1 VSAATLELWFDFAST
16 YSYLAAER
24 APALC
29 AAAGITLVWRPFLL
43 GPIFTA
49 ELGIK
54 DSPFNV
60 QKTRGRHMWRDVE
73 RLCEKHGLPWKR
85 PSAFPRPS
93 LLAARVACAAEGQ
106 PWLGDFVR
114 AVYRANFGEDRDIG
128 QPEVLAE
135 VLRALGVDP
144 APMIA
149 AAGSTE
155 VKARLRA
162 NTEAAQAAGFFGAPS
177 LLVGDELFFG
187 QDRLEDA
194 IAWARRLPKIDR
206 PTDRQ

>member
-1 VSAATLELWFDFAST
+1 MAAPLELWFDFAST

-24 APALC
+24 AGPLC
-29 AAAGITLVWRPFLL
+29 AAAGVPLVWRPFLL

-60 QKTRGRHMWRDVE
+60 QKARGRHMWRDVE
-73 RLCEKHGLPWKR
+73 RLCQKHALPWKK

-93 LLAARVACAAEGQ
+93 LLAARVACAGDGQ
-106 PWLGDFVR
+106 AWLGAFVR
-114 AVYRANFGEDRDIG
+114 GVYRANFGDDREVG
-128 QPEVLAE
+128 QPEVVTA
-135 VLRALGVDP
+135 VLEGLGVP
-144 APMIA
+144 AAPLLE
-149 AAGSTE
+149 AAGSGE

-162 NTEAAQAAGFFGAPS
+162 NTEAAQAAGLFGAPS
-177 LLVGDELFFG
+177 LLVAGELFFG

-194 IAWARRLPKIDR
+194 LAWA
-206 PTDRQ
+206 QAH